1 MPDNSPDSTSQII
14 VALADLTN
22 KIETLIDKQ
31 EELALNVSK
40 IKEVVYNPDEGLY
53 ARLNKLDIRLF
64 SLEEWKNNHTKL
76 LWIVISI
83 VAGLVMT
90 TAWKA
95 TNERMRNE
103 S

>member
-1 MPDNSPDSTSQII
+1 MPDSPPDTASQII

-40 IKEVVYNPDEGLY
+40 IKEAVYNPDEGLY
-53 ARLNKLDIRLF
+53 ARLNKLDLRLS
-64 SLEEWKNNHTKL
+64 SLEEWKNNNTKL
-76 LWIVISI
+76 LWIVITI
-83 VAGLVMT
+83 VAGLVMS

-95 TNERMRNE
+95 IL
-103 S
+103 

>member
-1 MPDNSPDSTSQII
+1 MPDSPPDTASQII

-40 IKEVVYNPDEGLY
+40 IKEAVYNPDEGLY
-53 ARLNKLDIRLF
+53 ARLNKLDTRLLA
-64 SLEEWKNNHTKL
+64 LEAWKGNNEKI
-76 LWIVISI
+76 LWIVIS
-83 VAGLVMT
+83 VGLGLIIT

-95 TNERMRNE
+95 II
-103 S
+103 

>member
-1 MPDNSPDSTSQII
+1 MPDTPPDSASQII

-40 IKEVVYNPDEGLY
+40 IKEAVYNPDEGLY
-53 ARLNKLDIRLF
+53 ARLNKLDLRLS
-64 SLEEWKNNHTKL
+64 SLEEWKNNNTKL
-76 LWIVISI
+76 LWIVITI
-83 VAGLVMT
+83 VAGLVMS

-95 TNERMRNE
+95 IL
-103 S
+103 

>member
-1 MPDNSPDSTSQII
+1 MSANSPDSASQII

-95 TNERMRNE
+95 IL
-103 S
+103 

>member
-1 MPDNSPDSTSQII
+1 MPDAQPDTASQII

-40 IKEVVYNPDEGLY
+40 IKEAVYNPDEGLY

-64 SLEEWKNNHTKL
+64 SLEEWKSNNAKL
-76 LWIVISI
+76 LWIVITI
-83 VAGLVMT
+83 VAGLVMS

-95 TNERMRNE
+95 IL
-103 S
+103 